1 MMMDLGTV
9 TWFDA
14 KIGYGYISPD
24 DGTPDVFVHFT
35 ALDLAGLNTLGKGQ
49 RVRYR
54 PAREGGVTR
63 ATNLQVM
70 VAA

>member
-1 MMMDLGTV
+1 MTMDLGTV

-49 RVRYR
+49 RVCYQ
-54 PAREGGVTR
+54 PACEGGITR
-63 ATNLQVM
+63 ATNLQVTI
-70 VAA
+70 AA

>member
-1 MMMDLGTV
+1 MMMGLGTV

-49 RVRYR
+49 RVCYR
-54 PAREGGVTR
+54 PTCEGGITR
-63 ATNLQVM
+63 ATNLQVTIS
-70 VAA
+70 A